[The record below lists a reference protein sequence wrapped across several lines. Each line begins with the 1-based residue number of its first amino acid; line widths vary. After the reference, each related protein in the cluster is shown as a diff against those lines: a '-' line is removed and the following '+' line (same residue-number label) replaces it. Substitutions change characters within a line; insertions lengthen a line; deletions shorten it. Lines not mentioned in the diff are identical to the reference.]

1 MCPGVISTMLL
12 VLQWEGLFCAPV
24 HATRAMAASDL
35 IAAGFNMATKFE
47 LPCQGL
53 KEEPY
58 RKKVCAG
65 MKPPNQDG

>member
-1 MCPGVISTMLL
+1 MLL
-12 VLQWEGLFCAPV
+12 VLQWEGLFGAPV

-35 IAAGFNMATKFE
+35 IAAGFNMATKFAKFE

-53 KEEPY
+53 GGFLEEPY